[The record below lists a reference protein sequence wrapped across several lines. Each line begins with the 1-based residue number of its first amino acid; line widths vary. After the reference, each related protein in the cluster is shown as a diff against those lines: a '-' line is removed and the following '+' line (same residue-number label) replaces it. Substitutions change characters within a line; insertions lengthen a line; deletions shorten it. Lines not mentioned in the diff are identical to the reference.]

1 MFHNISPFVKKIRM
15 AMFVNKVQSRGFV
28 FFPVKA
34 KFRPVEK
41 HSPADGYSNEKTPK
55 NGILHKL
62 FFEAK

>member
-1 MFHNISPFVKKIRM
+1 
-15 AMFVNKVQSRGFV
+15 MFVNKVQSRGFV

-34 KFRPVEK
+34 KVSRT
-41 HSPADGYSNEKTPK
+41 DGYSNEKIPK

>member
-1 MFHNISPFVKKIRM
+1 
-15 AMFVNKVQSRGFV
+15 MFVNKVQSRGFV

-34 KFRPVEK
+34 KFRPVEW
-41 HSPADGYSNEKTPK
+41 YSNEKISK